1 MWEVLALTA
10 GVRLLLGLPVEEAL
24 TRALPELA
32 AEAVAERLLLALP
45 VPPAPPPPA
54 PPPGEAVVQFPMLGE
69 TEVVCVAVE
78 DQDLVPVGVAEL
90 LVVGHALPERWALGE
105 APALLLAAAEAE

>member
-1 MWEVLALTA
+1 
-10 GVRLLLGLPVEEAL
+10 
-24 TRALPELA
+24 
-32 AEAVAERLLLALP
+32 
-45 VPPAPPPPA
+45 
-54 PPPGEAVVQFPMLGE
+54 MLGE